1 MRRKRRDLRR
11 RKEKNRREKG
21 ELERGEVRNKTKW
34 RLGVKRVRQR

>member
-21 ELERGEVRNKTKW
+21 ELERGEVRNKIKW
-34 RLGVKRVRQR
+34 RLGVKRVR